1 MKKAFEAALEKAA
14 KINPEQAS
22 RNCGFKYEGSLKKG
36 FFTLPILDEK
46 IRLSFPHFQAEG
58 KKGKRISEPLVTI
71 AMYHLSK
78 SDGFPLANKWISFSK
93 LPGGQ
98 YASAMRSYT
107 SDKLQDYFGP
117 RIRELSTSAKN
128 FGAKQ
133 ITLSGDLSFEF
144 QVFPKIPV
152 ALVFWKGDDEFPESR
167 ADFLFD
173 ESAPHHLPTDCY
185 AILCSLITSSLIK
198 KTSLLYF

>member
-14 KINPEQAS
+14 KMNPEQAS

-71 AMYHLSK
+71 AMYHLS
-78 SDGFPLANKWISFSK
+78 
-93 LPGGQ
+93 
-98 YASAMRSYT
+98 
-107 SDKLQDYFGP
+107 
-117 RIRELSTSAKN
+117 TSAKN

-144 QVFPKIPV
+144 QVFPKIPI